1 MWSGLNKKL
10 HHSHRRYKMQK
21 SKLNK
26 FIQKYNL
33 GGNVN
38 SVKWTAN
45 TNKLTTSFVTPDKS
59 LLGTVVVDGV
69 QFEDADIGVYQTDQL
84 QKLLSVLGEDI
95 SLSLTRV
102 GDRTTS
108 LKVKN
113 GSVSIDYVLSDLSV
127 ISDPPALKRLPDFQ
141 TKVKLDSNFIDTFIK
156 GKGALADV
164 DMFTF
169 VNDAD
174 GNLSAVIGY
183 SSTNTNRVNIPVET
197 TKNGLTEPVTF
208 NANLFKEMLVA
219 NKECKSAVLEVSNE
233 GLAKVN
239 FKIDDYDSTYYI
251 VAMSDVD

>member
-1 MWSGLNKKL
+1 MEKT
-10 HHSHRRYKMQK
+10 
-21 SKLNK
+21 KLNK

-38 SVKWTAN
+38 SVKWTAG
-45 TNKLTTSFVTPDKS
+45 TNQLKTSFVTPDKS
-59 LLGTVVVDGV
+59 LLGTVVADNVK
-69 QFEDADIGVYQTDQL
+69 FEDADMGVYQTDQL
-84 QKLLSVLGEDI
+84 QKLLNVLDNEVD
-95 SLSLTRV
+95 LSLTKA
-102 GDRTTS
+102 GDRAVS

-113 GSVSIDYVLSDLSV
+113 GSVSVDYVLSDLSV
-127 ISDPPALKRLPDFQ
+127 IPDPPALKRLPDFQ
-141 TKVKLDSNFIDTFIK
+141 TQVKLDENFIDTFIK
-156 GKGALADV
+156 GKSALADV

-169 VNDAD
+169 VNDKD
-174 GNLSAVIGY
+174 GNLNAVIGY
-183 SSTNTNRVNIPVET
+183 SSTNTNRVTIPVET

-251 VAMSDVD
+251 VAMTDVD

>member
-1 MWSGLNKKL
+1 ME
-10 HHSHRRYKMQK
+10 K

-38 SVKWTAN
+38 SVKWKSGGD
-45 TNKLTTSFVTPDKS
+45 KLSTTFVTPDKS
-59 LLGTVVVDGV
+59 LLGTVTVDRFK
-69 QFEDADIGVYQTDQL
+69 FEDAELGVYQTD
-84 QKLLSVLGEDI
+84 LLKNLLGVLDDDL
-95 SLSLTRV
+95 SLSLSRF
-102 GDRTTS
+102 GDKAVA
-108 LKVKN
+108 LKAKN
-113 GSVSIDYVLSDLSV
+113 GSVSVDYVLSDLSV
-127 ISDPPALKRLPDFQ
+127 IPDPPALKRLPDFQ
-141 TKVKLDSNFIDTFIK
+141 TQVKLDENFIDTFIK
-156 GKGALADV
+156 GKSALADV

-169 VNDAD
+169 VNDDD

-197 TKNGLTEPVTF
+197 ETNGLTEPVTF